1 MGYVMA
7 WAWKEEFCDFGKV
20 QLLVQ
25 SAIRAGSLRFM
36 ILRLAIIVTCDS
48 VIHVILELD
57 GDRSTD
63 HSNWK
68 YGVADVVR
76 IVLHFC
82 FTIFFYQIFFFVF
95 FCFFLFFVL
104 SISSRT

>member
-1 MGYVMA
+1 MVMGYVMA

-20 QLLVQ
+20 R
-25 SAIRAGSLRFM
+25 SAIRAGSLRFT
-36 ILRLAIIVTCDS
+36 ILRLAIIATCDPA
-48 VIHVILELD
+48 IHAISELD
-57 GDRSTD
+57 GDRSAD

-76 IVLHFC
+76 MVLHFC
-82 FTIFFYQIFFFVF
+82 FTIFFYHMFFF
-95 FCFFLFFVL
+95 LL